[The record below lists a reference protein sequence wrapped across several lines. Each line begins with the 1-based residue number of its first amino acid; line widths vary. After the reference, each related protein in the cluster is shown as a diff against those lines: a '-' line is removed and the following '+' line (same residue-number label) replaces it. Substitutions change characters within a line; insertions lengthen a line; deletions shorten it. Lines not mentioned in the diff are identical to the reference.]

1 MSCFP
6 CSYCAFFGLAKI
18 RILGVCPFGKFS
30 KIKGKIFWLLPLS
43 LVPGIGL
50 EKAARGR
57 GSGGR
62 RTSYAPGRLGLQ
74 RHTQRWIQWL
84 GERAPARAAPP
95 GAPLLLS
102 DGVGSEEGGRLN
114 SAPLYPATPRLTRT
128 PHNRRRR
135 LDPAAGGTRRRS
147 GTVHLASASYR
158 QLQRL

>member
-1 MSCFP
+1 MSCFS

-18 RILGVCPFGKFS
+18 RILGVCPVGKVP
-30 KIKGKIFWLLPLS
+30 KIKGKKFGLLS
-43 LVPGIGL
+43 LSLAPGSGV
-50 EKAARGR
+50 EKATRG
-57 GSGGR
+57 GNGGR
-62 RTSYAPGRLGLQ
+62 RSNYAPGRLGLQ
-74 RHTQRWIQWL
+74 RHTQQWIQWL

-95 GAPLLLS
+95 GAPPLLS
-102 DGVGSEEGGRLN
+102 DGVGSEEGWRLN

-147 GTVHLASASYR
+147 GTVHLASASYC